1 MNGIIIPLRRRLS
14 AVRTRAEDGLA
25 LVMVLGIAAFLTL
38 IMFAATGFAI
48 NQVKQVRDDQDWNA
62 ALAAA
67 QAGVDEYISRLNS
80 DGTYWRFGNPSSP
93 YSAGSTMTLPTGA
106 SANAAFTGWQ
116 ATPGTTTRSWF
127 RYDVNNALFTS
138 QGILKLRSTGKY
150 GGETRTVEVQIRRRG
165 FIDYLYFTDYDTKDP
180 AAYESVVGDDY
191 TPTVAQTNCAKH
203 WYEGRTDAI
212 NGTSTGCTTIR
223 FIGSGGVNDVI
234 QGPLHSNDAF
244 YTCGSPSFQGATSTS
259 WNPTS
264 GNRYRKDNSC
274 SGNPIFANAGD
285 PKYAPPLTMPPSNN
299 AIRKEVD
306 PVYSNPVGC
315 LYTGP
320 TKIVLNSNG
329 TMNVTSPWTKNGGA
343 AWCNVGN
350 NLPMPANGVIYV
362 QSVPAVADAYTR
374 STPTTACINSGNG
387 NPLGYPQTNDMTTY
401 GCKSGDVFL
410 EGTLKGQLTIAAEN
424 NIIATWHIDYAGGSS
439 GTDLLGL
446 VANNYVEVYHPVRCT
461 STSGG
466 QCTAGTNLTPS
477 GKSSVFTNTRI
488 NAAILSVNHS
498 FRVQNYRWGTSLGTL
513 NVNGAIAQRYR
524 GIVGSGSAG
533 FAKNYVYDARLR
545 YASPPKFLDPIQS
558 AYQPSLW
565 SEISPAYPA

>member
-1 MNGIIIPLRRRLS
+1 MSGIFITLRRRID
-14 AVRTRAEDGLA
+14 AVRGDHGMA
-25 LVMVLGIAAFLTL
+25 LISVLGIGTMLTL
-38 IMFAATGFAI
+38 IMFAATGFAL
-48 NQVKQVRDDQDWNA
+48 NQVKQVRGDQDWNG

-80 DGTYWRFGNPSSP
+80 DGTYWRYGNPSSP

-106 SANAAFTGWQ
+106 SANAAFTGWVG
-116 ATPGTTTRSWF
+116 TPGTTTRSWF

-138 QGILKLRSTGKY
+138 QGILKLRSSGKV
-150 GGETRTVEVQIRRRG
+150 GDEIRTVDVQIRRRG

-180 AAYESVVGDDY
+180 AAYETVVGDDY
-191 TPTVAQTNCAKH
+191 TPTQAQTNCAKH
-203 WYEGRTDAI
+203 WYEGRIDAI
-212 NGTSTGCTTIR
+212 NGVSTGCTTIR

-259 WNPTS
+259 WNPSS
-264 GNRYRKDNSC
+264 GARYKRDTSC
-274 SGNPIFANAGD
+274 SGNPVFAIAGD
-285 PKYAPPLTMPPSNN
+285 PKYASPLTMPPSNN
-299 AIRKEVD
+299 SIRKEVD

-315 LYTGP
+315 LYVGP
-320 TKIVLNSNG
+320 TKIVLNAAG
-329 TMNVTSPWTKNGGA
+329 TMNVTSPWTQNGGP
-343 AWCNVGN
+343 AWCGVGN
-350 NLPMPANGVIYV
+350 NLPLPANGVIYV
-362 QSVPAVADAYTR
+362 ESVPAVRDAYTR
-374 STPTTACINSGNG
+374 VSPTTACINSGAG

-401 GCKSGDVFL
+401 GCRAGDVFL
-410 EGTLKGQLTIAAEN
+410 EGSLKGQLTIAAEN
-424 NIIATWHIDYAGGSS
+424 NIIATWHIDYAGGSA

-446 VANNYVEVYHPVRCT
+446 VANNYIEVYHPVRCT

-466 QCTAGTNLTPS
+466 QCTAGTNLVPT
-477 GKSSVFTNTRI
+477 GKASVFTNARI

-498 FRVQNYRWGTSLGTL
+498 FRVQNYRWGNTLGTL
-513 NVNGAIAQRYR
+513 NVTGAIAQRYR
-524 GIVGSGSAG
+524 GIVGSGSSG

-565 SEISPAYPA
+565 SEPRPAYTS